1 MAKRRQVAYIPR
13 MIRAKISGFSPR
25 RGASGRSRALVLS
38 SLRLVPVGLVSVRLV
53 PLAVTAPLLWGL
65 AVGCSAAGGSS
76 DSEQRQQGGIGGLVD
91 GDPTA
96 PGVSGALFGSEAES
110 VGCSQLEIGFE
121 AQTPTA
127 LLVVDR
133 SSSQWDQ
140 YPNHTWEPMKQ
151 GIVNVVRDVQDDIRV
166 GVLTY
171 TGQNGGACPDLFPA
185 MDQVTFGKNNL
196 PAIESALAAV
206 DRPPYKG
213 ETPTA
218 ATIQQAL
225 PVLLADPSPGEKV
238 MLLVTDGDPDF
249 CNDPDRICAMD
260 AVIGAVQAAYA
271 QGVTTTVFGL
281 RRAELSEQ
289 HLRDVANAGSGQPV
303 ALPPGVNSEEDLRNR
318 CRDNPPG
325 SPTGTYAATGGNAE
339 YFQANGTDQVALGAA
354 LDAVIY
360 GIRSCIFDLGG
371 AVEINP
377 ERVGGARITI
387 DAGAPL
393 VYGDPNGW
401 QLRTETQVELL
412 GSACQQLKNP
422 ATGGIKF
429 DFPCDIFLP
438 R

>member
-1 MAKRRQVAYIPR
+1 MFRG
-13 MIRAKISGFSPR
+13 KISGFS
-25 RGASGRSRALVLS
+25 SLSAL
-38 SLRLVPVGLVSVRLV
+38 SLRAAPLALAVPV
-53 PLAVTAPLLWGL
+53 AWGL
-65 AVGCSAAGGSS
+65 AVGCSAAGGRAS
-76 DSEQRQQGGIGGLVD
+76 DEGDVPSGSGGPGGVIGN
-91 GDPTA
+91 PSA
-96 PGVSGALFGSEAES
+96 PGGGGDLFGNEAES

-127 LLVVDR
+127 LIIVDR

-151 GIVNVVRDVQDDIRV
+151 GIIDVVSEVQADIRV
-166 GVLTY
+166 GVVTY

-185 MDQVTFGKNNL
+185 MNQVSFDKNNL
-196 PAIESALAAV
+196 PAIEGALTSI

-218 ATIQQAL
+218 ATIQAAL

-260 AVIGAVQAAYA
+260 AVIGAVQAAKQ
-271 QGVTTTVFGL
+271 QGVTTAVFGL

-303 ALPPGVNSEEDLRNR
+303 ALPPGVNTVEDLRNR
-318 CRDNPPG
+318 CRSNPVG
-325 SPTGTYAATGGNAE
+325 SLQGTYSPTAGNAQ

-354 LDAVIY
+354 LDAVIF
-360 GIRSCIFDLGG
+360 GIRSCVFELDG
-371 AVEINP
+371 AAEINP
-377 ERVGGARITI
+377 DNLGGARITI
-387 DAGAPL
+387 DGAAPL
-393 VYGDPNGW
+393 LYGDPNGW
-401 QLRTETQVELL
+401 RLNSDTQVELL
-412 GSACQQLKNP
+412 GSACQQIKNP
-422 ATGGIKF
+422 TTGGIKF
-429 DFPCDIFLP
+429 DFPCDALIP

>member
-1 MAKRRQVAYIPR
+1 M
-13 MIRAKISGFSPR
+13 
-25 RGASGRSRALVLS
+25 SRIHLNGLLTLGLLAPVLW
-38 SLRLVPVGLVSVRLV
+38 SV
-53 PLAVTAPLLWGL
+53 
-65 AVGCSAAGGSS
+65 AVGCGAGGGGTSGGDLGS
-76 DSEQRQQGGIGGLVD
+76 GDSPGSPNGGGGLTPAD
-91 GDPTA
+91 D
-96 PGVSGALFGSEAES
+96 LFGAAAES
-110 VGCSQLEIGFE
+110 VGCSQLEIAFE

-127 LLVVDR
+127 LIIVDR

-140 YPNHTWEPMKQ
+140 YPNHSWDPMKA
-151 GIVNVVRDVQDDIRV
+151 GILEVVRDVQEDIRV
-166 GVLTY
+166 GAVTY
-171 TGQNGGACPDLFPA
+171 TGENGGACPDLYPA
-185 MDQVTFGKNNL
+185 MNQVTFDKNNL
-196 PAIESALAAV
+196 PSIEASLNAV
-206 DRPPYKG
+206 DRPTYKG

-260 AVIGAVQAAYA
+260 AVIGAVQAAFA

-318 CRDNPPG
+318 CRNNPPG
-325 SPTGTYAATGGNAE
+325 SLTGAYSPAGGTAQF
-339 YFQANGTDQVALGAA
+339 FQANGTDQIALGEA

-360 GIRSCIFDLGG
+360 GIRSCVFDLGG
-371 AVEINP
+371 TVEINP
-377 ERVGGARITI
+377 DRVAGARITL
-387 DAGAPL
+387 DDGAPL
-393 VYGDPNGW
+393 VYGDANGW

-412 GSACQQLKNP
+412 GSACQQLKDP
-422 ATGGIKF
+422 RTGGIEF
-429 DFPCDIFLP
+429 DFPCDIFVP

>member
-1 MAKRRQVAYIPR
+1 MSRG
-13 MIRAKISGFSPR
+13 KISGFLALAA
-25 RGASGRSRALVLS
+25 AS
-38 SLRLVPVGLVSVRLV
+38 
-53 PLAVTAPLLWGL
+53 PLLWGVG
-65 AVGCSAAGGSS
+65 VGCSAAGGAPS
-76 DSEQRQQGGIGGLVD
+76 DGEDVNGSGG
-91 GDPTA
+91 
-96 PGVSGALFGSEAES
+96 PGSGASNIPGGGGVLFGSEAES

-127 LLVVDR
+127 LIIVDR

-151 GIVNVVRDVQDDIRV
+151 GILDVVADVQSDIRV
-166 GVLTY
+166 GVVTY
-171 TGQNGGACPDLFPA
+171 TGQNGGACPDLYPA
-185 MDQVTFGKNNL
+185 MNQVTFDKNNL
-196 PAIESALAAV
+196 SSVEAALNTI

-218 ATIQQAL
+218 ATIQAAL
-225 PVLLADPSPGEKV
+225 PVLLSDPSPGEKV

-260 AVIGAVQAAYA
+260 AVIGAVQDAYSK
-271 QGVTTTVFGL
+271 GVSTAVFGL

-303 ALPPGVNSEEDLRNR
+303 ALPPGINSEEDLRNR
-318 CRDNPPG
+318 CRNNPPG
-325 SPTGTYAATGGNAE
+325 SLQGTYSPTSGNAQF
-339 YFQANGTDQVALGAA
+339 FQANGTDQAALGAA

-360 GIRSCIFDLGG
+360 GIRSCIFELDG

-377 ERVGGARITI
+377 DRVQAARITI
-387 DAGAPL
+387 DEGAPL
-393 VYGDPNGW
+393 VFNDPNGW
-401 QLRTETQVELL
+401 QLRTQTQVELL
-412 GSACQQLKNP
+412 GGACQKLKDP

-429 DFPCDIFLP
+429 DFPCDVFQP

>member
-1 MAKRRQVAYIPR
+1 MFRG
-13 MIRAKISGFSPR
+13 KILGF
-25 RGASGRSRALVLS
+25 
-38 SLRLVPVGLVSVRLV
+38 LRLAAVAPV
-53 PLAVTAPLLWGL
+53 AWGI
-65 AVGCSAAGGSS
+65 AAGCGAAGGNRS
-76 DSEQRQQGGIGGLVD
+76 DDDEVEPGAGPGGLL
-91 GDPTA
+91 GNDPSA
-96 PGVSGALFGSEAES
+96 PGGSGTLFGDEASS
-110 VGCSQLEIGFE
+110 VGCSQLEIAFE

-127 LLVVDR
+127 LIVVDR
-133 SSSQWDQ
+133 SSSQWDG
-140 YPNHTWEPMKQ
+140 YPNHTWEPMKA
-151 GIVNVVRDVQDDIRV
+151 GIIEVVRDVQQDIRV
-166 GVLTY
+166 GVVTY
-171 TGQNGGACPDLFPA
+171 TGQNGGACPDLYPA
-185 MDQVTFGKNNL
+185 MNQVTFDKNNL
-196 PAIESALAAV
+196 TAVETALASI

-249 CNDPDRICAMD
+249 CNDPDRLCAMD

-271 QGVTTTVFGL
+271 QGVTTAVFGL

-303 ALPPGVNSEEDLRNR
+303 ALPPGVNSEQDLRNR
-318 CRDNPPG
+318 CANSQAPAGYGPP
-325 SPTGTYAATGGNAE
+325 PLAGTYSPVAGNAQF
-339 YFQANGTDQVALGAA
+339 FQANGTDQVALGAA

-360 GIRSCIFDLGG
+360 GIRSCIFELDG

-377 ERVGGARITI
+377 ERVGSARITL
-387 DAGAPL
+387 DGGAPL
-393 VYGDPNGW
+393 LYGDPNGW
-401 QLRTETQVELL
+401 QLRTQTQVELL

-429 DFPCDIFLP
+429 DFPCDVFLP

>member
-1 MAKRRQVAYIPR
+1 MFRGKF
-13 MIRAKISGFSPR
+13 SGF
-25 RGASGRSRALVLS
+25 L
-38 SLRLVPVGLVSVRLV
+38 
-53 PLAVTAPLLWGL
+53 PLAAVAPMLWGIV
-65 AVGCSAAGGSS
+65 VGCSAAGGSKS
-76 DSEQRQQGGIGGLVD
+76 DD
-91 GDPTA
+91 GDVA
-96 PGVSGALFGSEAES
+96 PGSGPNGLLGGDPSTPGGGADLFGNEANS

-127 LLVVDR
+127 LIIVDR

-140 YPNHTWEPMKQ
+140 YPNHTWEPMKA
-151 GIVNVVRDVQDDIRV
+151 GIIEVVREVQQDIRV
-166 GVLTY
+166 GVVTY
-171 TGQNGGACPDLFPA
+171 TGQNGGTCPDLFPA
-185 MDQVTFGKNNL
+185 MNQVTFDKNNL
-196 PAIESALAAV
+196 PAIEAALTSI

-260 AVIGAVQAAYA
+260 AVIGAVQAANA
-271 QGVTTTVFGL
+271 QGVSTAVFGL
-281 RRAELSEQ
+281 KRAELSEQ

-318 CRDNPPG
+318 CRNNPPPAG
-325 SPTGTYAATGGNAE
+325 YSPPPLAGTYSPVGGNAQF
-339 YFQANGTDQVALGAA
+339 FQANGTDQVALGAA

-360 GIRSCIFDLGG
+360 GIRSCIFDLDG

-387 DAGAPL
+387 DDGAPL
-393 VYGDPNGW
+393 VYGDANGW

-422 ATGGIKF
+422 ATSGIKF
-429 DFPCDIFLP
+429 DFPCDVFIP

>member
-1 MAKRRQVAYIPR
+1 MFPG
-13 MIRAKISGFSPR
+13 KISGFSSLANPSLLRSFFRGPR
-25 RGASGRSRALVLS
+25 LA
-38 SLRLVPVGLVSVRLV
+38 
-53 PLAVTAPLLWGL
+53 PLALAAPVLWGL

-76 DSEQRQQGGIGGLVD
+76 SDDGDVPPGSGGPGGLI
-91 GDPTA
+91 GNDPSA
-96 PGVSGALFGSEAES
+96 PGGGGDLFGNEAES

-127 LLVVDR
+127 LIIVDR

-140 YPNHTWEPMKQ
+140 YPNHTWEPMKT
-151 GIVNVVRDVQDDIRV
+151 GIIQVVRDVQEDIRV
-166 GVLTY
+166 GVVTY

-185 MDQVTFGKNNL
+185 MDQVTFDKNNL
-196 PAIESALAAV
+196 PAVEGALSSI

-218 ATIQQAL
+218 ATIQAAL

-249 CNDPDRICAMD
+249 CNDPDRVCAMD
-260 AVIGAVQAAYA
+260 AVIGAVQAAFN
-271 QGVTTTVFGL
+271 QGVTTAVFGL

-303 ALPPGVNSEEDLRNR
+303 ALPQGINSEEDLRNR
-318 CRDNPPG
+318 CRNNPAG
-325 SPTGTYAATGGNAE
+325 SLAGTYAAAGGNAQ
-339 YFQANGTDQVALGAA
+339 YFQANGTDQAALGAA

-360 GIRSCIFDLGG
+360 GIRSCIFELDG
-371 AVEINP
+371 AAEINP
-377 ERVGGARITI
+377 DNLGGARITI
-387 DAGAPL
+387 DGSAPL
-393 VYGDPNGW
+393 AFGDANGW
-401 QLRTETQVELL
+401 RLNSDTQVELL
-412 GSACQQLKNP
+412 GSACQQIKNP

-429 DFPCDIFLP
+429 DFPCDALIP